1 MRTWTGTVVLKRDKV
16 RAEKQ
21 ETDYMVINWSE
32 RKKGAENHSKGT
44 GVLSLGSRRQTK
56 LIQN

>member
-21 ETDYMVINWSE
+21 ETEYMVINWSE
-32 RKKGAENHSKGT
+32 GKKAAEKHSNGT
-44 GVLSLGSRRQTK
+44 SVLSLGS
-56 LIQN
+56 